1 MSCSRLYRNVKAF
14 VEANAESYEKLKEQ
28 GVTIV
33 ELTDEEMALWTEA
46 SEAIWD
52 EFVGEGKPISYDFI
66 EYVQSFA

>member
-1 MSCSRLYRNVKAF
+1 VWKDKAF

-46 SEAIWD
+46 SEAIWG
-52 EFVGEGKPISYDFI
+52 EFVGEGKSISYDFI